1 MAEHDLSD
9 PSNPAVGLSI
19 DDITP
24 DVYEGGFKTW
34 ECAVDLAT
42 YLSGSLSKGWGL
54 GGREVRVVEVLYA
67 LPDWLCVQPILT
79 EIIPDRWAQAQ
90 LFQFSYSSTSFSKR
104 RHPRGVPFI
113 Y

>member
-1 MAEHDLSD
+1 MAEHDT
-9 PSNPAVGLSI
+9 SNQSNLAVGLSI

-42 YLSGSLSKGWGL
+42 YLSGSLSKGWEL
-54 GGREVRVVEVLYA
+54 DGRKVQVVEVLYD
-67 LPDWLCVQPILT
+67 LLDWLCAQLIPIKLT
-79 EIIPDRWAQAQ
+79 PDRWAQAQ
-90 LFQFSYSSTSFSKR
+90 LFQVSYSSTFFSKR
-104 RHPRGVPFI
+104 RHPHGVPFI